1 MISFLVMLGEISLKK
16 GMSFQV
22 SVPRRL
28 EAPLSILLQQV
39 PDRSNLCLE
48 KWLILQLWNRDD
60 PGAITS
66 YHLHT
71 QTMWD
76 TLSLCFSHLSVLWRS
91 SQSLT
96 QKTYEVIKNH
106 TKS

>member
-1 MISFLVMLGEISLKK
+1 MTRIKVHLTSFLVMLGEISLKK

-28 EAPLSILLQQV
+28 EAPLSVLLQQV

-71 QTMWD
+71 QTLGG
-76 TLSLCFSHLSVLWRS
+76 THCLYVLVTCLCYGDLRNHLLR
-91 SQSLT
+91 
-96 QKTYEVIKNH
+96 KH
-106 TKS
+106 MR